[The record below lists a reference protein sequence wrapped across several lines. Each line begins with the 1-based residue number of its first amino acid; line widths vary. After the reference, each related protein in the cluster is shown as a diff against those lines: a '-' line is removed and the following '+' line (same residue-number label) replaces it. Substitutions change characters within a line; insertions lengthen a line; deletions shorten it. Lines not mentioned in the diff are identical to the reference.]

1 LNNEWQYI
9 GRFLSLI
16 HEQLKARRDD
26 VNENRLHYS
35 KLIVQRIKGY
45 NIGEIVS
52 ELKEIRKDMS
62 SSAFL
67 AKISHIYYYISQ
79 LKNLIEKEEMQ
90 GVAFYEF
97 VEQGCLVD
105 LLELFNF
112 LKMLKLKRY
121 LGKGDSEA
129 GPDDEAPKIK
139 LISYECI

>member
-1 LNNEWQYI
+1 MN
-9 GRFLSLI
+9 
-16 HEQLKARRDD
+16 
-26 VNENRLHYS
+26 
-35 KLIVQRIKGY
+35 
-45 NIGEIVS
+45 
-52 ELKEIRKDMS
+52 S
-62 SSAFL
+62 SSFL

-121 LGKGDSEA
+121 LGKGDSDS
-129 GPDDEAPKIK
+129 DDEMPKIK
-139 LISYECI
+139 LISYECIQTICFHIRIVLTYFVNC